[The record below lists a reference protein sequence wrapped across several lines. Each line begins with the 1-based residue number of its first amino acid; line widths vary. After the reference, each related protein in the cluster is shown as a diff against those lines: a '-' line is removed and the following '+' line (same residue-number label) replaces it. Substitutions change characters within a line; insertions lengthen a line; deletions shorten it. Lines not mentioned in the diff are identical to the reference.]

1 MDIRKIKKLIEM
13 LQASDLREIEV
24 KEGEESVRI
33 ARGGVSSPTE
43 EYVISNQATQAVK
56 SSTEKIH
63 IDDSNTSGNHIKSP
77 IVGTFYR
84 KPAPDKPPFVEV
96 GDHIEKGQVV
106 CIVEAMKMMNE
117 IKSDFSGTIKSINVE
132 DGTPVEFDQ
141 NLITVS

>member
-56 SSTEKIH
+56 TTTEKIH

-77 IVGTFYR
+77 SVGTFYR

-96 GDHIEKGQVV
+96 GDHVEKGQVV
-106 CIVEAMKMMNE
+106 CIVEAMIMMNE

>member
-56 SSTEKIH
+56 TTTEKIH
-63 IDDSNTSGNHIKSP
+63 VDDSNTSGNHIKSP

-96 GDHIEKGQVV
+96 GDHVEKGQVV